1 MEDVVAE
8 PEKPVTDKKDDVTQ
22 YLDCVRLVEGGH
34 IRRFENAV
42 TKFDVVQFE
51 LNKHP
56 NKPLLFYA
64 IEHNDEVFVKL
75 LLEMEVPLNKSY
87 TVSRTES
94 HDLFNSS
101 MADNQ
106 FLPPRNLVS
115 IFHPAFFFGPIA

>member
-42 TKFDVVQFE
+42 IKFDVVQFE
-51 LNKHP
+51 LHKHP

-75 LLEMEVPLNKSY
+75 LLEMEVPLDKSY
-87 TVSRTES
+87 SVS
-94 HDLFNSS
+94 
-101 MADNQ
+101 
-106 FLPPRNLVS
+106 
-115 IFHPAFFFGPIA
+115 